1 MLEHGEFFGHAF
13 GAFWKT
19 YSTSLIRPD
28 PEIQKAI
35 DLIMEQF
42 RGKVTQQEVF
52 PKLMELIES
61 GMSAEEASQEMIKM
75 LQRIIP

>member
-42 RGKVTQQEVF
+42 RGKVT
-52 PKLMELIES
+52 
-61 GMSAEEASQEMIKM
+61 
-75 LQRIIP
+75 